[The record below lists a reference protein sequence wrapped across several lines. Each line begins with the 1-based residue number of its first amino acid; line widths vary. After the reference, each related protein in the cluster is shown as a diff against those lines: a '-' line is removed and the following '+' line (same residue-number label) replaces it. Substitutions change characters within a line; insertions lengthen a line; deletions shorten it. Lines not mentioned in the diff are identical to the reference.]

1 MESNRIYFVALNKK
15 LFSFT
20 NEAAMKKKNTKEEH
34 KMLFKLIEFN

>member
-20 NEAAMKKKNTKEEH
+20 NEAASEKKAEKEH